1 VKNINLQAKIFKFK
15 DIILK
20 PIDTECWEYFYKHS
34 SNRKVFKFMDLSFVS
49 KKEIFKYLQN
59 LIKKS
64 KNKNFQTWQ
73 VIFKSNFCGTITLR
87 YPKLKPWE
95 LEMAYAISPNFW
107 RKGIF
112 SNSSNLLFKYLKK
125 KKVGHIFCKVRIDN
139 LPSLNAL
146 FKKKFKIIKT
156 KKNKKIKNNFYFV
169 YLLKKD
175 L

>member
-1 VKNINLQAKIFKFK
+1 MKNINLQAKIFKFK

-95 LEMAYAISPNFW
+95 LEMAYAISAEACIHPTYIHDILT
-107 RKGIF
+107 K
-112 SNSSNLLFKYLKK
+112 LKK
-125 KKVGHIFCKVRIDN
+125 KED
-139 LPSLNAL
+139 
-146 FKKKFKIIKT
+146 IIKAIMVLLCSET
-156 KKNKKIKNNFYFV
+156 PKLV
-169 YLLKKD
+169 YEK
-175 L
+175 